1 VKKILANDEKIYIKC
16 NKQMVKKIAFI
27 VCELTNKTAQKLIA
41 IKQII
46 NNIISRQYASNLLV

>member
-1 VKKILANDEKIYIKC
+1 
-16 NKQMVKKIAFI
+16 MVKKIAFI